1 MVVDIL
7 SAVCLNIIMHYK
19 HWVIYN
25 YKLVDWASLH
35 ILCKLQLH
43 IFQLYNGNLN
53 TVNIVLI
60 VMAILGYKYYLNI
73 SVKYDFN
80 RIIKYIKYNMLDY
93 I

>member
-7 SAVCLNIIMHYK
+7 PAVCLNIIMLYK
-19 HWVIYN
+19 HWVIYD

-43 IFQLYNGNLN
+43 IFPLYNGNLN

-60 VMAILGYKYYLNI
+60 VVEILGYKYDLNTSI
-73 SVKYDFN
+73 KYDFN
-80 RIIKYIKYNMLDY
+80 RIFKHIKYNMLDY